1 MGRPEQPPLEW
12 GLHKEPMS
20 PSTSIWHAGP
30 EAGGEED
37 VVSVTP
43 SIPTSH
49 PAPALMSSDPASPPH
64 LPPHMWEQE
73 LLLSLPGEGAGATAG
88 GH

>member
-1 MGRPEQPPLEW
+1 
-12 GLHKEPMS
+12 
-20 PSTSIWHAGP
+20 
-30 EAGGEED
+30 
-37 VVSVTP
+37 
-43 SIPTSH
+43 
-49 PAPALMSSDPASPPH
+49 MSSDPASPD